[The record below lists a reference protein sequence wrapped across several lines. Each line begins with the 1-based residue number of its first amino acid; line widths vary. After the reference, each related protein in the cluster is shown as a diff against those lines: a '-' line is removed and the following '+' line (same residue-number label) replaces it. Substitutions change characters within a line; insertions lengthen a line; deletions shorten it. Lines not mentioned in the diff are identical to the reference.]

1 MSAGEE
7 RTSGGPIGRL
17 AGRAKE
23 AVGAALGRED
33 LHREG
38 RLQQVRSEAEREAGG

>member
-7 RTSGGPIGRL
+7 RTSGGPIGKL

-23 AVGAALGRED
+23 AVGAAKRA
-33 LHREG
+33 RKEG
-38 RLQQVRSEAEREAGG
+38 EGPGS